1 LVSGQKPGAS
11 DGEIRKE
18 KQMSSSFKLGE
29 RAVLMR
35 LSVGLPGKSRK
46 DKALTGDIQS
56 EHQLGR
62 ESGAWVKAKYPKWA
76 LEPLEKLVG
85 EARQYHAR
93 VTLPFDAGIAIL
105 PAGLIEEYTETMR
118 EYAGKFHGLS
128 SSHFVARYPEM
139 VEWARSEHNGTFDAS
154 DYPPVEELL
163 ECFTFKAEATPIPG
177 EDHYAEGIK
186 ALLGVDSASV
196 DIRINDAA
204 VEGQRELLKRMIQ
217 PVQHMASKLAGA
229 VCFCAACKGK
239 APASDKFK
247 DTLVENLKEI
257 AGLAP
262 KLNIGGDA
270 QIDAFAREIAGLAE
284 YRPDVLRQADSV
296 RDCAQKQ
303 AAALLAK
310 MNGYKL

>member
-1 LVSGQKPGAS
+1 MARLKGK
-11 DGEIRKE
+11 R
-18 KQMSSSFKLGE
+18 MSMNQFKLGE

-46 DKALTGDIQS
+46 DKALTGDIQT
-56 EHQLGR
+56 EHALGR
-62 ESGAWVKAKYPKWA
+62 ESGNWVKSKFPKWA

-93 VTLPFDAGIAIL
+93 VTLPFDAGIGIL
-105 PAGLIEEYTETMR
+105 PAGLIQEYTETMR
-118 EYAGKFHGLS
+118 EYAGKFLGLAH
-128 SSHFVARYPEM
+128 SHFELRYAEM
-139 VEWARSEHNGTFDAS
+139 VEWARAEHNGTFDAS

-177 EDHYAEGIK
+177 EEHYAEGIK

-196 DIRINDAA
+196 DVQINDAA
-204 VEGQRELLKRMIQ
+204 VEGQRELMRRLMA
-217 PVQHMASKLAGA
+217 PVRAMAVKLAEDPGD
-229 VCFCAACKGK
+229 GK
-239 APASDKFK
+239 APIFR
-247 DTLVENLKEI
+247 DTLIGNLQEI

-270 QIDAFAREIAGLAE
+270 QIDAFAREISALTQFTP
-284 YRPDVLRQADSV
+284 YILRQSAGV
-296 RDCAQKQ
+296 RNEAQNA

-310 MNGYKL
+310 MDGYRL